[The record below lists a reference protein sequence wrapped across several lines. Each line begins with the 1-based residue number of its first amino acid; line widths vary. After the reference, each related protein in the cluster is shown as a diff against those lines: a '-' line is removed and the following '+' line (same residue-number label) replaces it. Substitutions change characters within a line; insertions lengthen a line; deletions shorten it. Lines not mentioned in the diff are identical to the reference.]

1 MFIFTNDANTVCHRF
16 RVSNEPRT
24 AKPFHPSSHQSTFTE
39 TFMFNPGKL
48 FRFIAPAAFVFG
60 VVAAGSA
67 GAQTAA
73 APLTLQVYNADG
85 GSFNVNAVLVS
96 GKTDA
101 VLLDTGFTRADALR
115 IAAMVLDSK
124 KTLKTIYISQADPD
138 FYFGIEVLKQYFPEA
153 KVVATEPT
161 LKKIEATL
169 ATKLQVWGPRLG
181 ANAAK
186 NVPLP
191 EKLAGNTL
199 TLEGQTL
206 EIRGQDGVQPQR
218 GYVWIPSLKAIAGGV
233 NVFAGLHLWTA
244 DTQSVQERADWSK
257 KLGAMAALNPAVV
270 IPGHSLPGQK
280 QDASQIAYSQAYLA
294 RFETELPKATN
305 SAALIDAMK
314 KAYPD
319 AGLGIALDIGAKVN
333 KGEMK
338 W

>member
-1 MFIFTNDANTVCHRF
+1 MSLTRQLF
-16 RVSNEPRT
+16 
-24 AKPFHPSSHQSTFTE
+24 
-39 TFMFNPGKL
+39 KL
-48 FRFIAPAAFVFG
+48 AAPALATIAALG
-60 VVAAGSA
+60 VVAGE
-67 GAQTAA
+67 AQAQGGA

-85 GSFNVNAVLVS
+85 ASFHVNAVLVA

-138 FYFGIEVLKQYFPEA
+138 FYFGIDTLKQVFPDA
-153 KVVATEPT
+153 KVVASAPT

-181 ANAAK
+181 ANAPK

-191 EKLAGNTL
+191 EVLAGNTIA
-199 TLEGQTL
+199 LEDQVL
-206 EIRGQDGVQPQR
+206 EIRGLDDALAHR
-218 GYVWIPSLKAIAGGV
+218 SYVWIPSIKAVAGGV
-233 NVFAGLHLWTA
+233 NVFGGLHVWTA
-244 DTQSVQERADWSK
+244 DTQTPQERADWLK
-257 KLGAMAALNPAVV
+257 KLDAMAALQPQTV
-270 IPGHSLPGQK
+270 IPGHSLPAQK
-280 QDASQIAYSQAYLA
+280 QDASLFAYTRAYLT
-294 RFETELPKATN
+294 RFESELPKAAN
-305 SAALIDAMK
+305 SAALIDTMK
-314 KAYPD
+314 SAYPQ